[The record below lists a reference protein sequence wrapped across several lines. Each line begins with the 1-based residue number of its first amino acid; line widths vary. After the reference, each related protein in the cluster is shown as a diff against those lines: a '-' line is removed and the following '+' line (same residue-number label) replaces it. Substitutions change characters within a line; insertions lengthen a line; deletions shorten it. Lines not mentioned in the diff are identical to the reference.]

1 MARSTRPH
9 GRHEQPH
16 RAFTHTAPHHRPPLG
31 PRVPPP
37 QRPRRERDPRASPS
51 RSTTQPL
58 RAAPRCPSR
67 SDRGTLPCTL
77 RLFLGSRHAELTAR
91 PGLGAKS
98 GRSRRCEERAGRRGG
113 GAVRAALGGDARAAP
128 ARCPQSP
135 PRSATQTRPAALL
148 SPLPLGLTAREP
160 VPVGRRPG
168 GNSQVVP
175 GMRAAAER
183 VPESI
188 RPQSSSSSTANP
200 SRLHCPLTASPRRS
214 NTPRDGDTATPW
226 AACAHKAP
234 RRTGSGVHRTL
245 INFHS
250 VTSLRPLLQ
259 CSNNHLTQT
268 QIK

>member
-58 RAAPRCPSR
+58 REAPRCPSR

-98 GRSRRCEERAGRRGG
+98 GRSRRCEERAGRRGCQG
-113 GAVRAALGGDARAAP
+113 GAGR
-128 ARCPQSP
+128 RCAGRPRPLPQSP

-168 GNSQVVP
+168 GNSQVVL

-200 SRLHCPLTASPRRS
+200 SRLHWPLTASPRRS

-250 VTSLRPLLQ
+250 VTSLRTLLQ
-259 CSNNHLTQT
+259 WSNNHLTQT